1 MQRGSST
8 PVEGGGSHQSLTTA
22 LLSLSL
28 PTPSLGTV
36 HPTPHAPLTPSQN
49 GHTYDFIA
57 AGDSLLNA
65 NDNNL
70 EVRFLET
77 PIALDRAT
85 GCTIIPG
92 TVDYALARQ
101 SAEPARANLQ
111 QTVYESIPDG
121 TVNTLNGVTIATL
134 VCAAITLALT
144 LLHSLRAHAPVAAH
158 SKAVAGSV

>member
-1 MQRGSST
+1 M
-8 PVEGGGSHQSLTTA
+8 EGGGSPPSRPHHT
-22 LLSLSL
+22 LLSLSP
-28 PTPSLGTV
+28 PTPSLV
-36 HPTPHAPLTPSQN
+36 PPTPPHTAPLTPSQN

-57 AGDSLLNA
+57 AGDTLLNA
-65 NDNNL
+65 NDYNL
-70 EVRFLET
+70 EVRFVET

-121 TVNTLNGVTIATL
+121 TINTLNGVAIATL

-144 LLHSLRAHAPVAAH
+144 LLHSLRALGAHAPVAAH